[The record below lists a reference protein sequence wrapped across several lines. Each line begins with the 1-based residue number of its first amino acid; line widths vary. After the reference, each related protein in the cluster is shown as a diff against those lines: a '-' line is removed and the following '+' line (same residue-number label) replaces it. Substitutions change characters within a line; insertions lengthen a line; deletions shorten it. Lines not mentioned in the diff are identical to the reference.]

1 MVSVI
6 ETEVGGKACL
16 EWSLGRMRPRKSG
29 APERDQDNFFMV
41 FCPKGEQR
49 IRVIVGG
56 ECRVKTD
63 FFLFCF
69 ISFCFVSRM
78 EASLHGNDLVVRK
91 KLIMQVC
98 GIFWRAVVE

>member
-1 MVSVI
+1 MVSII

-16 EWSLGRMRPRKSG
+16 KWSLERMRPRKSG
-29 APERDQDNFFMV
+29 APERDQDNFFMK

-63 FFLFCF
+63 FLFCF
-69 ISFCFVSRM
+69 VLFHSVLFLEWKPICM
-78 EASLHGNDLVVRK
+78 PMGM
-91 KLIMQVC
+91 I
-98 GIFWRAVVE
+98 